1 MLKKHVLLRGALM
14 LTCAGMFSRLIGFFY
29 RIFLSRTIGAEGI
42 GLYQLIFPLYAMAIS
57 MTSSGISTAISKLVS
72 SKNAVNNR
80 KGSMDILFCGLTL
93 SLFLSICVSAFF
105 FFFHRFLA
113 IHYIHEIRTA
123 KFIRLMAWSVPIA
136 SVHACIEAYYF
147 GLKNTAVP
155 ACCQVFSNV
164 IRMLALILAIF
175 MEQAHIWEVTP
186 CLSVYILILEEIA
199 SASFSVIALSIQLSR
214 QKIMPYHITS
224 MKDTII
230 EITATAFPLSLNR
243 VLVNV
248 LQSIENLM
256 IPIQLQVYGFS
267 ASKSLS
273 LYGILHGMAMP
284 LILFPTVLSF
294 SLSTMLLP
302 AMAEAQVKKNFSYVR
317 QTIRKTCFSC
327 TLLGIFF
334 WIIFFFF
341 GRDIA
346 GLVFKNETAGDF
358 IRTLSWICPLLYL
371 NPALTTILNG
381 LGEMKRVFYH
391 NLVCLSI
398 RILFIILGVPKYGIS
413 SVFWGIL
420 ANQFLFFILAI
431 CHFYRHID
439 RQ

>member
-57 MTSSGISTAISKLVS
+57 MTSSGISTSISKLVS

-80 KGSMDILFCGLTL
+80 KGAMDVLFCGLSV
-93 SLFLSICVSAFF
+93 SLFLSICVSGFF

-113 IHYIHEIRTA
+113 IHYIHEVRTSE
-123 KFIRLMAWSVPIA
+123 FIRIMAWSVPIA

-164 IRMLALILAIF
+164 IRMMALVLAIF
-175 MEQAHIWEVTP
+175 MEQANIWKVTP
-186 CLSVYILILEEIA
+186 SLAVYILVLEEVA
-199 SASFSVIALSIQLSR
+199 SASFSVIALSIQLSG
-214 QKIMPYHITS
+214 QHILPYHIPS
-224 MKDTII
+224 MKNTLA
-230 EITATAFPLSLNR
+230 EIAAIAFPLSLNR

-294 SLSTMLLP
+294 SLSTILLP
-302 AMAEAQVKKNFSYVR
+302 VMSEAQVKKNFSYVR
-317 QTIRKTCFSC
+317 QTILKTCFSC

-334 WIIFFFF
+334 WSIFFFF

-346 GLVFKNETAGDF
+346 GLIYENETAGDF

-381 LGEMKRVFYH
+381 LGETKRIFYH
-391 NLVCLSI
+391 NLIGLSI
-398 RILFIILGVPKYGIS
+398 RILFVILGVPKYGIS